1 MSELKLKRSANGE
14 LLVQRFSVHRRVE
27 HAFGIV
33 VFVTLVI
40 TGLPQKFDTTEW
52 GAQLIVL
59 LGGVEST
66 RLAHRVAG
74 IAFSV
79 HAVLHLLVAAIGVIT
94 GRLRAEMVPTPQD
107 LKDAQHNL
115 QYFFGERSHPPA
127 LPKYDYRQKFEY
139 VGMVLGGLV
148 MVASG
153 IVLMFPLTVAQ
164 WIPAALI
171 PAALVAHSSEAVLAL
186 LVLVVWHIY
195 TVALSPDVFPIDE
208 SMFTGYMPVE
218 ELAEH
223 HRREYDRLFP
233 NGVSEVPGEAP
244 RPPANRQVP
253 PPALKPAT
261 KT

>member
-1 MSELKLKRSANGE
+1 MRDLKLKRSANGE
-14 LLVQRFSVHRRVE
+14 LLVQRFSVHRRLE
-27 HAFGIV
+27 HAFGII
-33 VFVTLVI
+33 VFVTLVV

-52 GAQLIVL
+52 GGELIAL
-59 LGGVEST
+59 MGGVEAT

-79 HAVLHLLVAAIGVIT
+79 HAILHLIVGAVGVIT
-94 GRLRAEMVPTPQD
+94 GRMRAEMVPTPQD

-115 QYFFGERSHPPA
+115 QYFFGERSQPPA
-127 LPKYDYRQKFEY
+127 MPKYDYRQKFEY

-153 IVLMFPLTVAQ
+153 VALMFPLTVAQ
-164 WIPAALI
+164 WLPATLI

-218 ELAEH
+218 DLAHH
-223 HRREYDRLFP
+223 HRREFDRLFP
-233 NGVSEVPGEAP
+233 NGGPQELTDGTDAPSSSEP
-244 RPPANRQVP
+244 R
-253 PPALKPAT
+253 PALKPAT
-261 KT
+261 KTR